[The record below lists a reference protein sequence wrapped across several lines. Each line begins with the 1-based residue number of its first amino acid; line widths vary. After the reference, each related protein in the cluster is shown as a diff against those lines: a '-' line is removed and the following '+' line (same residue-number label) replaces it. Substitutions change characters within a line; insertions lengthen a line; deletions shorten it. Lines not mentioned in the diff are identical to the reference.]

1 VPMTVE
7 LDHLLWAAP
16 DLDQGSGLIG
26 KLTGVTPGKGG
37 SHPGFGTRNSLLSL
51 GSTYLEVISPDP
63 AQPIA
68 GNRGGLIAAL
78 AKPGLMTFAVRTNSI
93 ASFEAAA
100 RRAGIATKGP
110 VEMGRTRPDGVRLD
124 WICLYIEDQLFGEC
138 IPFAIDWKG
147 SPHPSQ
153 SAPAGCRLASLQVL
167 HPEADRLSAVYREMG
182 IDVPVK
188 RSPEAGFLAFLDT
201 PCGEVV
207 LS

>member
-1 VPMTVE
+1 MSVG

-16 DLDQGSGLIG
+16 DLDQGSALIA
-26 KLTGVTPGKGG
+26 KITGVTPGQGG

-63 AQPIA
+63 VQSIES
-68 GNRGGLIAAL
+68 NRGGLIASL
-78 AKPGLMTFAVRTNSI
+78 ARPGLMTFAVRTKSI
-93 ASFEAAA
+93 AAFEKAAK
-100 RRAGIATKGP
+100 RAGIATNGP

-124 WICLYIEDQLFGEC
+124 WVCLYIEDPFFGES

-153 SAPAGCRLASLQVL
+153 TAPTGCRLADLQVL
-167 HPEADRLSAVYREMG
+167 HPEADRLSAVYRQME

-188 RSPEAGFLAFLDT
+188 LSPHAGFLAVLDT
-201 PCGEVV
+201 PRGEVV
-207 LS
+207 LC